1 MPAIQAIQ
9 NNWNE
14 IENIGI
20 EPQSLFQF
28 AHSVGKFNKGNGLKA
43 VDHKNNDKIFC
54 YVNRFG
60 DGGKFTG
67 FTVGTNKHGGET
79 FTFNNIK
86 ESKGTDYSNVIVKPI
101 APRVKSAAQ
110 IQKETNEVL
119 RKENTLKQA
128 HTAFNSAT
136 SANIAAHPYLVAKK
150 VSIDGTG
157 LDLRIVSGN
166 RLQYAI
172 HNIDGTVLGYQTIDA
187 TGGKKYTG
195 SIGGGMAIIGG
206 TIADCERGFIACEG
220 LSTGLTAWHDKTLN
234 AKRLPV
240 VVTLDA
246 GNMVKVVDAFV
257 AKFDGIERKIKLLA
271 DNDTGNSKAGNTGVL
286 AVLKICEKHGIKSY
300 FLPFK
305 DDGAKCDFNDSQQF
319 KVVDVPAGTDLKL
332 EQLKVVSD
340 KSAQKLFDE
349 IAKDVIFNTKA
360 TNKKCLIDAGYY
372 SLKQCIDIINN
383 ALTMRDG
390 LKFDVIKNVSIAIA
404 KQFAYRSNYLVND
417 DDINDVLTSTIK
429 EFDDAGIECDVTSV
443 QKFLSWKVSNA
454 RETQRKLK
462 IITDKSMIDD
472 VMNVDGKTPV
482 EVATDI
488 EFESLYQ
495 STLFVDNRGMN
506 GFKTQTLVELA
517 PALKGG
523 IAYISP
529 LVSVCK
535 QAADRMKFCN
545 YQDLSL
551 NFVQSHSRKINAV
564 FCINSIPKFDLD
576 QHFTHGFIDELAAV
590 YESIHDDTGTNKH
603 QQKLVTDK
611 LAAFLMQCETIVI
624 SDAAMNSAHVAWI
637 KSLCGS
643 KKVVLLHA
651 NAPKSTVNHYLL
663 QNHAH
668 SHGFILRDVAAGK
681 RGVIGCDTVANAL
694 AVKKILSSVAA
705 QIGAKIDVNRVLLAT
720 GENNGE
726 FDVNDFIEQP
736 NENAYRYDVVIH
748 SPIIRSGTSINST
761 DYDFAYLLYD
771 GVVSTSDAMQIWGRC
786 RNAKDRYVSFGNQI
800 DRTRI
805 TDSEMLFMAEV
816 KNDVEMLN
824 QKGKTITVEQYIA
837 MSNTDLDKRR
847 HAFTAQINA
856 DKNEF
861 KNNFLFHC
869 EITGRD
875 ITRIESEI
883 ENDKKLTIAV
893 KEKRCSDRLNAEVV
907 SPAEYKQ
914 LKSANKRWQSE
925 TDAMKRHEVV
935 LMAYGNNAAT
945 DSEITLDDCMN
956 EINGMLK
963 PLLNFELLTADTS
976 ELKALD
982 KIDKDNDC
990 LKFSRVKLQKAL
1002 NEFIEPLKTASRNFS
1017 KAPFKNKSLVA
1028 PLKDKKTGNNK
1039 VKKISCIGQIGR
1051 YQFNKACDKLEKHAG
1066 ILALAGLGKFTK
1078 INRKRAGFTVGCLLE
1093 KIGYEMAQISQK
1105 HGGEKFYF
1113 FAVNDDV
1120 KKYAAQRMA
1129 RDL

>member
-1 MPAIQAIQ
+1 
-9 NNWNE
+9 
-14 IENIGI
+14 
-20 EPQSLFQF
+20 
-28 AHSVGKFNKGNGLKA
+28 
-43 VDHKNNDKIFC
+43 
-54 YVNRFG
+54 
-60 DGGKFTG
+60 
-67 FTVGTNKHGGET
+67 
-79 FTFNNIK
+79 
-86 ESKGTDYSNVIVKPI
+86 
-101 APRVKSAAQ
+101 
-110 IQKETNEVL
+110 
-119 RKENTLKQA
+119 
-128 HTAFNSAT
+128 
-136 SANIAAHPYLVAKK
+136 
-150 VSIDGTG
+150 
-157 LDLRIVSGN
+157 
-166 RLQYAI
+166 
-172 HNIDGTVLGYQTIDA
+172 
-187 TGGKKYTG
+187 
-195 SIGGGMAIIGG
+195 
-206 TIADCERGFIACEG
+206 
-220 LSTGLTAWHDKTLN
+220 
-234 AKRLPV
+234 
-240 VVTLDA
+240 
-246 GNMVKVVDAFV
+246 
-257 AKFDGIERKIKLLA
+257 
-271 DNDTGNSKAGNTGVL
+271 
-286 AVLKICEKHGIKSY
+286 Y
-300 FLPFK
+300 FLPFDASDLRRK
-305 DDGAKCDFNDSQQF
+305 VDFNDVQTF
-319 KVVDVPAGTDLKL
+319 EVVDVPAGTDLKL
-332 EQLKVVSD
+332 DQLKVVSD
-340 KSAQKLFDE
+340 KSAQKLFDA

-360 TNKKCLIDAGYY
+360 ADKKKQVAAGYH
-372 SLKQCIDIINN
+372 SLSQCIDIINN

-390 LKFDVIKNVSIAIA
+390 LKFDVIKKVSIAIA

-417 DDINDVLTSTIK
+417 DDINAVLTSTII
-429 EFDDAGIECDVTSV
+429 EFDDAGIECDVTAV
-443 QKFLSWKVSNA
+443 QSFLAWKVSNA

-462 IITDKSMIDD
+462 IITDTSMIDEIMD
-472 VMNVDGKTPV
+472 VDGKTPV
-482 EVATDI
+482 EVAFNI

-535 QAADRMKFCN
+535 QAADRMQFCN

-564 FCINSIPKFDLD
+564 FCINSIPKFNLD

-624 SDAAMNSAHVAWI
+624 SDAAMNSTHVKWI
-637 KSLCGS
+637 KSLAGS

-668 SHGFILRDVAAGK
+668 SHEFILRDVAAGK

-694 AVKKILSSVAA
+694 AVKKVLSSVVA
-705 QIGAKIDVNRVLLAT
+705 QIGAKIDINRVLLAT
-720 GENNGE
+720 GENNDE
-726 FDVNDFIEQP
+726 LDVNDFIEQP
-736 NENAYRYDVVIH
+736 NENAYQWDVVIH

-771 GVVSTSDAMQIWGRC
+771 GIVSTGDAMQIWGRC
-786 RNAKDRYVSFGNQI
+786 RNATDRYVSFGNQI
-800 DRTRI
+800 DRTRV
-805 TDSEMLFMAEV
+805 TDFEMLFMAEI
-816 KNDVEMLN
+816 KNDVEMLS

-856 DKNEF
+856 DKNDF

-893 KEKRCSDRLNAEVV
+893 KEKRCSDRLNADVV
-907 SPAEYKQ
+907 SPAEYKRM
-914 LKSANKRWQSE
+914 KSANKRLQSE

-935 LMAYGNNAAT
+935 LMAYGDNAAT

-956 EINGMLK
+956 EINGMIK

-1002 NEFIEPLKTASRNFS
+1002 NEFIEPLNDAKG
-1017 KAPFKNKSLVA
+1017 L
-1028 PLKDKKTGNNK
+1028 
-1039 VKKISCIGQIGR
+1039 IGKR
-1051 YQFNKACDKLEKHAG
+1051 DFNKACDKLEKHAG

-1093 KIGYEMAQISQK
+1093 KIGYEMNETTTNND
-1105 HGGEKFYF
+1105 GERFYF
-1113 FAVNDDV
+1113 LSVNDDV
-1120 KKYAAQRMA
+1120 QKYATQRMA